1 MFQLHSVDVTWTQN
15 LCEVLSNLG
24 DLTDIHHQEV
34 SVGFGFDG
42 PLASSIDCSIRDA
55 LRSHKR
61 FFMNAYNM
69 TSDDCEEKINNIIKE
84 SATCH
89 SYFNYYMAWGR
100 KPLVCDQ
107 LINTHSSGQT
117 SPITPTTPIFSD
129 SFIYSYSNSY
139 SNSHFP
145 THPSSE
151 VLASVLSENAFDIV
165 HFSNG
170 FIE

>member
-1 MFQLHSVDVTWTQN
+1 MFQLHSVDVTWTQR
-15 LCEVLSNLG
+15 LCEVLSSLG

-34 SVGFGFDG
+34 SVGFGYDG

-61 FFMNAYNM
+61 FFMNAYNIS
-69 TSDDCEEKINNIIKE
+69 SDDCEEKINNIIEE
-84 SATCH
+84 SSSCH

-100 KPLVCDQ
+100 KPLVFDQ
-107 LINTHSSGQT
+107 LMKTCSSQAST
-117 SPITPTTPIFSD
+117 TTPNTPISTE
-129 SFIYSYSNSY
+129 SFIHSYNNTQIS
-139 SNSHFP
+139 
-145 THPSSE
+145 TLPSSE
-151 VLASVLSENAFDIV
+151 LLASVLSENAFDIV